1 MFSFSQAYQ
10 LYCLHLNLDLIS
22 ILRIMFLFVICLWNF
37 DLFLFVCSCKMLSM
51 FLGVGDV
58 GIIGGFVFRVVTEGI
73 VIGVPTFF
81 IVTVI
86 RSI

>member
-1 MFSFSQAYQ
+1 
-10 LYCLHLNLDLIS
+10 
-22 ILRIMFLFVICLWNF
+22 
-37 DLFLFVCSCKMLSM
+37 MLSM

-58 GIIGGFVFRVVTEGI
+58 VIIVGFVFRVVTEGI
-73 VIGVPTFF
+73 VIGVVIFF